1 MLAVRIALLNNH
13 NALFPQNKAFDGS
26 TLYSLTKLPDE
37 ITEVA
42 STKRSDDTIVTIKIK
57 RVGEIIPTSPQFVHL
72 FNLVF
77 RRLNIFFKFFLCQR
91 LGLY

>member
-1 MLAVRIALLNNH
+1 MRVGLMKNH
-13 NALFPQNKAFDGS
+13 DNLFPLNKAFDGS

-42 STKRSDDTIVTIKIK
+42 STRLTDQKIIKIKIK
-57 RVGEIIPTSPQFVHL
+57 RVTEIVPTSPQFVHL

-77 RRLNIFFKFFLCQR
+77 RR
-91 LGLY
+91 